1 MLSQGWGNIMS
12 KHHLKYLRN
21 IEKITWEKFKKSL
34 KKQMKFRNE
43 KKQNEQKQ
51 QYLNRQNQ
59 QQQLNI
65 LGNRKS

>member
-1 MLSQGWGNIMS
+1 MS

-21 IEKITWEKFKKSL
+21 IEKITWEKLKKSL
-34 KKQMKFRNE
+34 KKQMKFHNE